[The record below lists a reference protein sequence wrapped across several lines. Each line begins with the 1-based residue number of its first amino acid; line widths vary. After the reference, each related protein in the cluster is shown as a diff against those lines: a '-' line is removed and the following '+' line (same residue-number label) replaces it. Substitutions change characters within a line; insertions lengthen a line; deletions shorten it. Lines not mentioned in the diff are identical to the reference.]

1 MSRAG
6 TFPQAS
12 INTRLFVMIAAKIL
26 LGLLCANFV
35 RSQSDSATPFTL
47 TILHTNDVHSH
58 IEESSKYGGLC
69 TEDLKREGKCYGGVA
84 RIVTK
89 VT

>member
-1 MSRAG
+1 MLA
-6 TFPQAS
+6 
-12 INTRLFVMIAAKIL
+12 VEIL
-26 LGLLCANFV
+26 LGLLCASFA
-35 RSQSDSATPFTL
+35 RSQDDPASPFKL

-69 TEDLKREGKCYGGVA
+69 TEDLKKEGKCYGGVA